1 MSNIIDF
8 NSKPVT
14 YKELIEFQDN
24 CNKFYYS
31 QEAIDNWNNQIEKGL
46 DIIERIYGKKNRLKA
61 ELYLMFLNSEE
72 YWNSENTEEEN
83 MKNFFKKM
91 SLGSPPS

>member
-1 MSNIIDF
+1 
-8 NSKPVT
+8 
-14 YKELIEFQDN
+14 
-24 CNKFYYS
+24 
-31 QEAIDNWNNQIEKGL
+31 
-46 DIIERIYGKKNRLKA
+46 
-61 ELYLMFLNSEE
+61 MFLNSEE